1 MQSDSAPVRT
11 PAPPPLTRKRLLLAD
26 DHQIFLEGLERLLQS
41 DFDVVGTA
49 SSGDALVD
57 LAKDLD
63 PDVVVTDYSMPGL
76 TGIEALDALRAEGL
90 GAKVIILTMHE
101 DAEYATEA
109 IEHGVDGYVL
119 KRAASAELL
128 SAIQEAL
135 GGGCWVSP
143 ALAAEIIRGTKR
155 RAGDESDEGPGATL
169 SDRQKR
175 ILALLVQG
183 KIAKEIASELEI
195 SRKTVEYHKYKMMH
209 QLGLKSTAEL
219 IQFAVKNGLDA

>member
-1 MQSDSAPVRT
+1 MQSASAPVRT

-101 DAEYATEA
+101 DAEYASEA
-109 IEHGVDGYVL
+109 IEKGVQGYVL
-119 KRAASAELL
+119 KRAA
-128 SAIQEAL
+128 
-135 GGGCWVSP
+135 
-143 ALAAEIIRGTKR
+143 
-155 RAGDESDEGPGATL
+155 
-169 SDRQKR
+169 
-175 ILALLVQG
+175 
-183 KIAKEIASELEI
+183 ASELLAALRSASVPDSACMEI
-195 SRKTVEYHKYKMMH
+195 SSVIRRPSKPISVRIV
-209 QLGLKSTAEL
+209 L
-219 IQFAVKNGLDA
+219 ITFCESVAGALSMS